1 MKEANGQVFNVG
13 SGVATTVLDVAY
25 SLVKSY
31 QIDVPVKITGKFRL
45 GDIRHNFASLEKINK
60 LLGYVPKVDF
70 KQGINNFTNWV
81 LSQKIEKDNL
91 DLSLTEMKEKG
102 LLK

>member
-1 MKEANGQVFNVG
+1 
-13 SGVATTVLDVAY
+13 
-25 SLVKSY
+25 
-31 QIDVPVKITGKFRL
+31 L

-91 DLSLTEMKEKG
+91 DLSLSEMKEKG